1 MDTLKIGSTG
11 PDVELLQSIL
21 KKIGFYAYNIDGVFG
36 PRLLSSVKIF
46 QSQFGISPDGVVG
59 PITWNALFPYING
72 YTTYTIESGDTL
84 YTLSSKFNTS
94 LNRILIANP
103 QISNPN
109 NLSVGEK
116 IIIPFGNV
124 VTTNVSYTYNLFVMN
139 LSALKKIYPFITLGS
154 IGNSV
159 MGKAIPYVKIGNGSK
174 EVFYSASIHANEW
187 ITSPLLTKFLEDIS
201 LAYTNNTSI
210 YGFNARELLNQVS
223 IYIVPMANPDG
234 VDLVTGAL
242 NKNSSYYETVK
253 KISQNYPNIPFPYG
267 WKANING
274 VDLNLQFPAGWEDA
288 RKIKFEQGFTSP
300 APRDYVGE
308 APLSQPESTALY
320 NFTLQHNFRLVIA
333 YHTQGQEIYWQ
344 FQNYTPQESLYIGN
358 MFSRVSGYTLSD
370 TPYNSSFGGYKDWFI
385 QDYRRPGYT
394 IEAGLGNNP
403 LPISQF
409 NEIYN
414 DNIGILVLGAVL

>member
-11 PDVELLQSIL
+11 PNVELLQSIL
-21 KKIGFYAYNIDGVFG
+21 KKLGFYTSSIDGVFG
-36 PRLLSSVKIF
+36 NQLLSSVRLF
-46 QSQFGISPDGVVG
+46 QSQFGISPDGIVG
-59 PITWNALFPYING
+59 PTTWNALFPYING
-72 YTTYTIESGDTL
+72 YTTYTIKPNDTL
-84 YTLSSKFNTS
+84 YTLSSTFSTS
-94 LNRILIANP
+94 INRILIANP

-109 NLSVGEK
+109 KLSVGER

-124 VTTNVSYTYNLFVMN
+124 VTTNVSYTYNLFMMN

-174 EVFYSASIHANEW
+174 EVFYSAAIHANEW
-187 ITSPLLTKFLEDIS
+187 ITSPLLTKFLEDLS

-210 YGFNARELLNQVS
+210 YDFNARELLNQVS
-223 IYIVPMANPDG
+223 IYLVPMANPDG

-242 NKNSSYYETVK
+242 NTNSSYYQSAQR
-253 KISQNYPNIPFPYG
+253 ISNGFATIPFPSG

-288 RKIKFEQGFTSP
+288 RRIKFEQGFTSP
-300 APRDYVGE
+300 APRDYVGDS
-308 APLSQPESTALY
+308 PLSQPESAALY
-320 NFTLQHNFRLVIA
+320 NFTLAHNFRLVIA

-344 FQNYTPQESLYIGN
+344 FQNYTPTESLYIGN
-358 MFSRVSGYTLSD
+358 TFAKVSGYELSD
-370 TPYNSSFGGYKDWFI
+370 TPYNSSFAGYKDWFI
-385 QDYRRPGYT
+385 QDYRRPGFT
-394 IEAGLGNNP
+394 IEAGIGNNP
-403 LPISQF
+403 LPITQF

-414 DNIGILVLGAVL
+414 DNIGILILGAVL

>member
-21 KKIGFYAYNIDGVFG
+21 KKIGFYTYNIDGVFG

-174 EVFYSASIHANEW
+174 EVFYSSSIHANEW

-242 NKNSSYYETVK
+242 NKNSSYYETVQ
-253 KISQNYPNIPFPYG
+253 KISQNYPNIPFPSG

-274 VDLNLQFPAGWEDA
+274 VDL
-288 RKIKFEQGFTSP
+288 KI
-300 APRDYVGE
+300 Y
-308 APLSQPESTALY
+308 QP
-320 NFTLQHNFRLVIA
+320 F
-333 YHTQGQEIYWQ
+333 
-344 FQNYTPQESLYIGN
+344 
-358 MFSRVSGYTLSD
+358 
-370 TPYNSSFGGYKDWFI
+370 
-385 QDYRRPGYT
+385 
-394 IEAGLGNNP
+394 
-403 LPISQF
+403 
-409 NEIYN
+409 
-414 DNIGILVLGAVL
+414 